1 MADTANKET
10 TKKLNMVFQMDDKSE
25 FKYTLTDPKDGLT
38 RAEAEAAMQ
47 KMIDSNAVLK
57 SGRSAASI
65 LDIYVTTTEN
75 SALA

>member
-1 MADTANKET
+1 MADTANNKT
-10 TKKLNMVFQMDDKSE
+10 TKKLNLVFKMNDESE
-25 FKYTLTDPKDGLT
+25 LKYTLADPKDGLT

-57 SGRSAASI
+57 NGRSAASI
-65 LDIYVTTTEN
+65 SDIYVTTTAN

>member
-1 MADTANKET
+1 MADNKT
-10 TKKLNMVFQMDDKSE
+10 TKKLNLVFKMDDDSE
-25 FKYTLTDPKDGLT
+25 FKYTLADPKDDLT

-57 SGRSAASI
+57 NGRSAASI
-65 LDIYVTTTEN
+65 SDIYVTTTAN

>member
-1 MADTANKET
+1 MADTANREA
-10 TKKLNMVFQMDDKSE
+10 TKKLNMVFLMDDGSE

-57 SGRSAASI
+57 NGRGAASI
-65 LDIYVTTTEN
+65 SDIYVTTTEN

>member
-1 MADTANKET
+1 MADNKT
-10 TKKLNMVFQMDDKSE
+10 TKKLNLVFKMDDDSE
-25 FKYTLTDPKDGLT
+25 FKYTLADPKDGLT

-57 SGRSAASI
+57 NGRSAASI
-65 LDIYVTTTEN
+65 SDIYVTTTAN